1 MGSECDTRSGTIAL
15 ATGWV
20 QVQLGRS
27 TVPEIIVVACNPA
40 NPAVANP
47 EQVCHGQ
54 PDIDETRQKH
64 CVDNFDGYFCESCK
78 AGFYRDEDEC
88 VQCESAVAFEG
99 LYIFV
104 AVLVVAAGIGRYVCK
119 RAAKVLS
126 AAEKQAI
133 KAILY
138 GLWQPVRIMIT
149 YAQVNSQLGLI
160 LNIQWPPLLSRLL
173 KWFSVID
180 LWTLVLDF
188 KCFGLGDFKHKWLM
202 AVVIQP
208 LAVAAVVGLMY
219 VSRRSAKARQTRL
232 AK

>member
-1 MGSECDTRSGTIAL
+1 MGSECDTRDGTIAL
-15 ATGWV
+15 SKGWV
-20 QVQLGRS
+20 QVQVDRATL
-27 TVPEIIVVACNPA
+27 PEIVVVACNPA
-40 NPAVANP
+40 NPAVPGNG
-47 EQVCHGQ
+47 QVCHGQ
-54 PDIDETRQKH
+54 PVIDETRQKH

-78 AGFYRDEDEC
+78 VGFYWDEDEC
-88 VQCESAVAFEG
+88 LQCESGVAFEG

-104 AVLVVAAGIGRYVCK
+104 AVLVVAVGIGRYVCR
-119 RAAKVLS
+119 RAVKVLS
-126 AAEKQAI
+126 DAEKQAI

-149 YAQVNSQLGLI
+149 YAQVNSQLSLI
-160 LNIQWPPLLSRLL
+160 LNIEWPPLLSRIL
-173 KWFSVID
+173 KWFSFID

-208 LAVAAVVGLMY
+208 LAVATAVGLMY
-219 VSRRSAKARQTRL
+219 LCRRSAKARQTRL